1 MKKVFLAILAFLY
14 ISASIG
20 VTLRTHYC
28 MGMLAEGGLSRYKSE
43 TCDRCGRE
51 KINKEDNSCCRN
63 EYKIIKNNLDQN
75 IPGSTLQLTHL
86 IAIALPPS
94 FVELSFNKWTSNTEV
109 NTINHAPPPGSS
121 IAVYI
126 QNCVFLI

>member
-1 MKKVFLAILAFLY
+1 MKKVFFVILTLLY

-20 VTLRTHYC
+20 VTLRAHYC
-28 MGMLAEGGLSRYKSE
+28 MGMLAEGELSHYKSA
-43 TCDRCGRE
+43 TCDRCGSE

-75 IPGSTLQLTHL
+75 IPESTLQLTHL
-86 IAIALPPS
+86 IAVDLPPS
-94 FVELSFNKWTSNTEV
+94 FVELSFNKWTSKTEV
-109 NTINHAPPPGSS
+109 NRINHSPPPGRS

-126 QNCVFLI
+126 RNCVFLI